1 MRTPKWGQLL
11 SWPAWPFCCAD
22 CLISCPR
29 PTALGVPTSLLLG
42 HQCGGRRGVQAA
54 CLMAVQSAQARPGLA
69 RGGSGLQK
77 WMHSPPGWLLKG
89 RLTPHS
95 PAPPA
100 PFLEGHL
107 GVGGR
112 LRRLHGAGP
121 PFLRASG
128 CPPTRHRPSCGK
140 QTRYFHAFIGYIC
153 FSLITYLCILLIIH
167 FIVFSIIHVTYN
179 FCYIII
185 LFITISYIIILNN
198 YGYII

>member
-1 MRTPKWGQLL
+1 MGSAPLLARLALLLCRLPHLVSSPHGLGGPHIPAPGSSVRWEAGGAGCLPDGCAECSGQ
-11 SWPAWPFCCAD
+11 AWPGPRRLRVTEMDA
-22 CLISCPR
+22 LTSWLAPEGEAHPPQPCPTR
-29 PTALGVPTSLLLG
+29 E
-42 HQCGGRRGVQAA
+42 
-54 CLMAVQSAQARPGLA
+54 
-69 RGGSGLQK
+69 
-77 WMHSPPGWLLKG
+77 
-89 RLTPHS
+89 
-95 PAPPA
+95 
-100 PFLEGHL
+100 FLEGHL